1 MKRLLGTMALLLALS
16 LPAQGHF
23 VFLLPAEGSRTVRAV
38 FSDNLE
44 PDRAEL
50 LKKVAHTRFSWRMRA
65 GDAPLKATTV
75 KNALE
80 MTVGGTG
87 PAWVVGVCPYGVT
100 TRGKEPFLLSYYCK
114 TLAGTTPGK
123 SPPAGVLGQRFAWLK
138 LELVPV
144 PGKEPA
150 VRILWEGK
158 PLAEG
163 QVVLYVPGKDKPV
176 ETKAD
181 KDGLVRLER
190 ATKAGL
196 YGVRA
201 FHEEKKKGTLDG
213 KAYSSV
219 RSYSTLTF
227 PAAALEMVGFLS
239 IGAKAYHV
247 DLPAKKDA
255 ADPEGNPEAT
265 KLLADALAARANWD
279 NFPGFSADL
288 SVNVEGKVASGKVE
302 VSSKGKV
309 VLKLEGEGKDWAQAT
324 LASLVSHRMG
334 GPPAKTPACA
344 FPDEV
349 ADHPLGRAIRVVNDV
364 YHSSY
369 RILDR
374 QVSEVNRRMGESRFT
389 ISVLKNH
396 VNAEKKFLPSIY
408 AVNTWDAKS
417 GALKKSETHYNTWK
431 RVGDFDLPLTVTVVT
446 ATEGKQVV
454 RTIKLSNLALCR

>member
-1 MKRLLGTMALLLALS
+1 MKRLLGTLALLLALS
-16 LPAQGHF
+16 LPARGHF
-23 VFLLPAEGSRTVRAV
+23 VFLLPADGSRTVRAV
-38 FSDNLE
+38 FSDSLE
-44 PDRAEL
+44 PDRPEL
-50 LKKVAHTRFSWRMRA
+50 LKKVAHTRFSSRMPD
-65 GDAPLKATTV
+65 GDVALKATTV

-80 MTVGGTG
+80 LTVGGTG

-114 TLAGTTPGK
+114 TLVGTTPGK
-123 SPPAGVLGQRFAWLK
+123 APAAEVLGQRFASLK
-138 LELVPV
+138 LEVVPV

-150 VRILWEGK
+150 VRLLWEGK
-158 PLAEG
+158 PLAAA
-163 QVVLYVPGKDKPV
+163 QVVLYVPGKDKAV

-181 KDGLVRLER
+181 KDGLVMLER

-201 FHEEKKKGTLDG
+201 FHEEKKKGSQDG
-213 KAYSSV
+213 KEYASM

-227 PAAALEMVGFLS
+227 PASALEAVSLRGS
-239 IGAKAYHV
+239 SPKTYRI
-247 DLPAKKDA
+247 DTPAKKDDTA
-255 ADPEGNPEAT
+255 SEGNPEAT

-288 SVNVEGKVASGKVE
+288 TVNVEGKIASGKVE

-309 VLKLEGEGKDWAQAT
+309 TLKLEGEAKEWAHGL

-334 GPPAKTPACA
+334 GPPDKTPACA
-344 FPDEV
+344 FPDEL
-349 ADHPLGRAIRVVNDV
+349 ADHPLGRAVKVVNDV

-369 RILDR
+369 RIRDR
-374 QVSEVNRRMGESRFT
+374 QVTEVNRRMGESRFT

-396 VNAEKKFLPSIY
+396 VNTEKKFLPSTY
-408 AVNTWDAKS
+408 AVNTWDTKT

-431 RVGDFDLPLTVTVVT
+431 RVGDFDLPLAVMVVT
-446 ATEGKQVV
+446 ATEGKQVT
-454 RTIKLSNLALCR
+454 RTIKLANLALQK